1 VVDEPWASDSF
12 VGMTRSVRFTLA
24 TLVGLLLLACTAAA
38 APARGFWV
46 EAPFAGIWLSESP
59 WALSNHV
66 DALNCEGI
74 GKAKRDA
81 AYQNTYT
88 SFRCEVHAEEDG
100 ASVGE
105 VLVKPAGPEFMRVA
119 RWLSGGPLP
128 EPNIGPIPKGRG
140 PLRSSDVPPL
150 LESSRWA
157 KNHEFAAARCFGIGP
172 FEETKGVNVA
182 GFYFTAFVCR
192 TTVVEGEDHVLLVT
206 STGGRAVRVVRVL
219 V

>member
-1 VVDEPWASDSF
+1 VVEEPRASDNF
-12 VGMTRSVRFTLA
+12 VGMTRSTRFTLA
-24 TLVGLLLLACTAAA
+24 TVLGLVLLACTAAA

-46 EAPFAGIWLSESP
+46 EEPFAGIWLSESP

-74 GKAKRDA
+74 GKPERDA
-81 AYQNTYT
+81 AYQSTYT
-88 SFRCEVHAEEDG
+88 SFRCEVRAEEDG
-100 ASVGE
+100 AMVGE

-119 RWLSGGPLP
+119 RWLSGTPLP
-128 EPNIGPIPKGRG
+128 EPKIGPITNGRG

-150 LESSRWA
+150 VESSRWG
-157 KNHEFAAARCFGIGP
+157 KDNEFAAARCFGIGP
-172 FEETKGVNVA
+172 FKETKGVNVA

-206 STGGRAVRVVRVL
+206 STGGSAVRVVRVL
-219 V
+219 A